1 METRLAQDIRII
13 DAILDGQQPL
23 YDYPVN
29 PTKEFVEYNGTFNAG
44 RSFVKAILCCLA
56 SKKPKSFKNNAD
68 VFINNDWLKRA
79 NSKNYHHFF
88 PKGSFKGE
96 RANDERINHI
106 ANITIVD
113 DYLNKRVIRA
123 KRPSVYIGEF
133 SRTNRDMKKTLRTHL
148 INMDSAGVLED
159 NYDKFFNY
167 RCRAIARELSK
178 PTFPILGVFRLNG
191 QPKRDGSII
200 VRSCKASQSPVYPI
214 RDAFAV
220 VEHPSCPS
228 SSSSC
233 PLPVG

>member
-1 METRLAQDIRII
+1 M
-13 DAILDGQQPL
+13 PV

-96 RANDERINHI
+96 RASDERINHI

-113 DYLNKRVIRA
+113 DYLNKREIRA
-123 KRPSVYIGEF
+123 KKPSVYINAF
-133 SRTNRDMKKTLRTHL
+133 SKNKSRHK
-148 INMDSAGVLED
+148 ED
-159 NYDKFFNY
+159 ITY
-167 RCRAIARELSK
+167 
-178 PTFPILGVFRLNG
+178 TFDQFGSCGHFGRRL
-191 QPKRDGSII
+191 
-200 VRSCKASQSPVYPI
+200 
-214 RDAFAV
+214 
-220 VEHPSCPS
+220 
-228 SSSSC
+228 
-233 PLPVG
+233 